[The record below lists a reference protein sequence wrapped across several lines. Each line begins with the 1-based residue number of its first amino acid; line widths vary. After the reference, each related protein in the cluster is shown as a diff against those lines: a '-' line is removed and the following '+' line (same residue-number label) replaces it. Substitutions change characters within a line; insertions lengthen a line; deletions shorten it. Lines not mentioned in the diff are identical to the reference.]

1 MNKSFN
7 VDVLSN
13 INIDTNRL
21 LLETD
26 QNIKNKNSYNLDN
39 ADGKLIIKISRK
51 LETKEDNLKDNL
63 EDNLENKEVGFIMLT
78 HIEKRIEIKI
88 FIDKEHRNQGYAT
101 EALNAIT
108 THLKNINPK
117 YKNKFFAKASIEE
130 IEFARVLVKCGFSYQ
145 EKTNEFI
152 YKDRKKSLE

>member
-26 QNIKNKNSYNLDN
+26 QNIKNKNAYNLDN
-39 ADGKLIIKISRK
+39 ADDKLIIKISK
-51 LETKEDNLKDNL
+51 K
-63 EDNLENKEVGFIMLT
+63 LENKDIGFMMLI

>member
-26 QNIKNKNSYNLDN
+26 QNIKNKNAYNLDN
-39 ADGKLIIKISRK
+39 ADDKLIIKISKK
-51 LETKEDNLKDNL
+51 LDNKEDNLVDNF
-63 EDNLENKEVGFIMLT
+63 ENKEVGFMMLI

>member
-26 QNIKNKNSYNLDN
+26 QNIKNKNAYNLDN

-51 LETKEDNLKDNL
+51 LETKEDNL

>member
-26 QNIKNKNSYNLDN
+26 QNIKNKNAYNLDN
-39 ADGKLIIKISRK
+39 ADDNLIIKISKK
-51 LETKEDNLKDNL
+51 LDNKEDNLAT
-63 EDNLENKEVGFIMLT
+63 KEVGFIMLT

-88 FIDKEHRNQGYAT
+88 FIDEEYRNQGFAT